1 LVNILK
7 IKTDLKAFNLSSFL
21 GLNNKDD
28 STQIADGMAQD
39 LLNVLVTNKEISK
52 RYGYTKL
59 NTTEITGSTGIYGL
73 FPFYY
78 ANGASKKLI
87 AVSDTQIYEY
97 IPGTLSFSSIN
108 TGLTTGLR
116 TRAETFHDLLISV
129 NGTDADQKYNGT
141 TSAALGGSPPICKY
155 IKLHKN
161 YLFMAGNA
169 TYPSRLYWCDLDTPE
184 TWNALN
190 FVDVN
195 PNDGDLITGIDVS
208 FDSLIITK
216 EYNTYLLYGD
226 TPTYTEGLT
235 LWRIKRANT
244 SSGSVNQGSIAMT
257 GQGLID
263 LSRNAGVQVMG
274 GTTTNTDLNF
284 DALRSSM
291 LSADISATMAGI
303 NESRITQAEAINWD
317 NKYILS
323 LPYGSSTTNNLNL
336 VYDYYAGG
344 WLLWDIPANCWCI
357 FRDGGVDNLFF
368 GSCVDGF
375 VHKITKN
382 IYNDNGVAINAYYKT
397 KDMCKVGDT
406 DMPSNDKI
414 YRRYYMT
421 LNKSDDFSVTV
432 EHNVDFGDSTD
443 TNTISAQASD
453 SLWGTLIWGTGK
465 WGAATTSS
473 TRVDMNERGKY
484 INYKFSNNVLNENF
498 RIRNLTQYYRLK
510 GSR

>member
-1 LVNILK
+1 LANILK
-7 IKTDLKAFNLSSFL
+7 IKSDLKAFNLSGFL

-28 STQIADGMAQD
+28 STQIPDGMAQD
-39 LLNVLVTNKEISK
+39 LRNVIVTNKEVSK
-52 RYGYTKL
+52 RYGYTAL
-59 NTTEITGSTGIYGL
+59 NTTEISSSSGVYGL

-78 ANGASKKLI
+78 NNGASKKLI
-87 AVSDTQIYEY
+87 AVSGTAIYEY
-97 IPGTLSFSSIN
+97 VSATGLFSSIN
-108 TGLTTGLR
+108 TGLTASLR

-129 NGTDADQKYNGT
+129 NGTDAVQKYNGT
-141 TSAALGGSPPICKY
+141 TSAVLGGSPPICKSV
-155 IKLHKN
+155 KLHKN
-161 YLFMAGNA
+161 YLFLAGNA

-184 TWNALN
+184 TWNALS

-195 PNDGDLITGIDVS
+195 PNDGDLITGLDVS

-263 LSRNAGVQVMG
+263 LSRNAGVQAMG
-274 GTTTNTDLNF
+274 GATTDTTLNF
-284 DALRSSM
+284 DALRSNM
-291 LSADISATMAGI
+291 LSADISPVIAGI
-303 NESRITQAEAINWD
+303 NESRITQAEAISWD

-323 LPYGSSTTNNLNL
+323 VPYGSSTTNNLNL

-344 WLLWDIPANCWCI
+344 WVIWNIPANNWCI
-357 FRDGGVDNLFF
+357 YRDSGVDNLFF
-368 GSCVDGF
+368 GSCTDGF

-382 IYNDNGVAINAYYKT
+382 IYNDNGSAISAYYKT
-397 KDMCKVGDT
+397 KDIDSGS
-406 DMPSNDKI
+406 PSNDKI

-421 LNKSDDFSVTV
+421 LNKSDDFGVTV

-443 TNTISAQASD
+443 TNIVAAQASA
-453 SLWGTLIWGTGK
+453 SLWDVAVWDVSK
-465 WGAATTSS
+465 WGEATTST

-484 INYKFSNNVLNENF
+484 INYKFSNAVLNENM